1 MFLTEEM
8 QSEEAVNVL
17 IESSFTH
24 EIKKIDQSSELTKAV
39 LISKVE
45 PNSYKYFYHKN
56 RKHV

>member
-17 IESSFTH
+17 VESSFTH

-39 LISKVE
+39 LMSKVE
-45 PNSYKYFYHKN
+45 PNS
-56 RKHV
+56 V